1 MNAFL
6 NDDIL
11 LTSDTAKDLY
21 NVIKDDP
28 IFDFHCHL
36 EPKEIYED
44 KKFYNLTELWLDAD
58 HYKWRL
64 MRISGTD
71 ESLITAK
78 ENPEERFYKFA
89 ESMEDAV
96 GSPVYLWAQ
105 IELKKY
111 FGITTPICRKSAK
124 EIFERTQ
131 NMMSDG
137 HISARNL
144 IKQSNVEV
152 IITTDDPLSDLKYH
166 ELLEKEN
173 LSFKVIPCFR
183 MDNLYNIESD
193 GFKDYIV
200 RLSKMTGK
208 TIETFE
214 NLIEAIKVRI
224 DYFIKHSMVSTD
236 ISFKD
241 IPFDASDVSNP
252 TKSLELVFKGEELT
266 EDDIETYHY
275 MFLKE
280 ISKILKEKNIV
291 MQWHVGVLRNQD
303 SKEFVKHGRDIGRDS
318 MGDPISVEDLNI
330 ILDDIE
336 IEAGLPKITVYPL
349 NPTNYYS
356 VISSLLDYSKEVR
369 GKLQLGAA
377 WWFNDHENGIR
388 AVLNAISDSGL
399 LGVWNGM
406 LTDSRSFTSYARHD
420 YFRRILSS
428 FIAEKIEKGEFPYDK
443 ENIERILHNI
453 SYRNAEMYFGGNK

>member
-1 MNAFL
+1 
-6 NDDIL
+6 
-11 LTSDTAKDLY
+11 
-21 NVIKDDP
+21 
-28 IFDFHCHL
+28 
-36 EPKEIYED
+36 
-44 KKFYNLTELWLDAD
+44 
-58 HYKWRL
+58 
-64 MRISGTD
+64 
-71 ESLITAK
+71 
-78 ENPEERFYKFA
+78 
-89 ESMEDAV
+89 
-96 GSPVYLWAQ
+96 
-105 IELKKY
+105 
-111 FGITTPICRKSAK
+111 
-124 EIFERTQ
+124 
-131 NMMSDG
+131 MSDG
-137 HISARNL
+137 HVSARNL
-144 IKQSNVEV
+144 VKQSNVEV

-193 GFKDYIV
+193 GFKDYIA

-388 AVLNAISDSGL
+388 AVLNAI
-399 LGVWNGM
+399 
-406 LTDSRSFTSYARHD
+406 
-420 YFRRILSS
+420 
-428 FIAEKIEKGEFPYDK
+428 
-443 ENIERILHNI
+443 
-453 SYRNAEMYFGGNK
+453 